1 MSLTGTQLTL
11 DAPALRDELTPDPV
25 HNGTATSIAAAE
37 RIEPVAGTLR
47 RKLLDFLIA
56 QSAHGATDE
65 EMQTACKINA
75 NTQRPRRQE
84 LERGGWIRR
93 TDRTRPT
100 ASGRDAAIYVVIE
113 SATNQQP

>member
-1 MSLTGTQLTL
+1 MSITGVQTQFI
-11 DAPALRDELTPDPV
+11 APAPA
-25 HNGTATSIAAAE
+25 HNGTATSNEAAV
-37 RIEPVAGTLR
+37 RIEPAAGTLR
-47 RKLLDFLIA
+47 ALVLDFLIA

-100 ASGRDAAIYVVIE
+100 ASGRDAVIYVAIE
-113 SATNQQP
+113 

>member
-1 MSLTGTQLTL
+1 MSLTGTQITYI
-11 DAPALRDELTPDPV
+11 TPPPPS
-25 HNGTATSIAAAE
+25 NGTVTSSAAAE

-84 LERGGWIRR
+84 LEQGGWIRR
-93 TDRTRPT
+93 TERTRPT
-100 ASGRDAAIYVVIE
+100 ASGRDAVIYVAIE
-113 SATNQQP
+113 